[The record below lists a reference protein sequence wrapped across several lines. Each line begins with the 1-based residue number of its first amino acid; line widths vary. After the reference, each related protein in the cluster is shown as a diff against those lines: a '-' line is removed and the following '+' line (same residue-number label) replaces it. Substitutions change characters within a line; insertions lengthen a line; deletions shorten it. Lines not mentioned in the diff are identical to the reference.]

1 MAVNTENLFCNSFS
15 DIWLPA
21 AHLLRPKPGSLKPH
35 TGVPLESVFCI
46 FPTGTGTFIYF
57 YNQGCCPLPLFL
69 VSMCCL
75 IFSRL
80 LCMLSSD
87 VFRGLIKLL
96 LVVLLTCIKF
106 LGGPSFFWSQA
117 RTAHLAKDRESC
129 WMAASSA
136 WWWLGAHFS
145 PPSDVHRKEMLCMT
159 RSQEWHQEG
168 EHAGSYQRWK
178 LYRVGHTA

>member
-1 MAVNTENLFCNSFS
+1 MIFGCQQLTYSGPNQDPSNLTQGFLWSLCSAS
-15 DIWLPA
+15 SQLA
-21 AHLLRPKPGSLKPH
+21 QGHL
-35 TGVPLESVFCI
+35 
-46 FPTGTGTFIYF
+46 FIYF